1 MERTSIRD
9 IYPDIENFR
18 PMDITT
24 VRNMLD
30 GRNKEIKLNIHNDI
44 RKEKKRELLSNQA
57 YERIYDLC
65 VEKINIASGFKKTDT
80 LFNIPKGWNDCA
92 NYSMLTCADFITNKL
107 KQEKILCTRVH
118 DKLFITWQHL
128 K

>member
-1 MERTSIRD
+1 MEKTSIRD
-9 IYPDIENFR
+9 IYPDIETFR

-24 VRNMLD
+24 VRNMLN

-44 RKEKKRELLSNQA
+44 KKEKKRELLNNQA
-57 YERIYDLC
+57 YDKIYDLC
-65 VEKINIASGFKKTDT
+65 VEKINIASEFKKTDT
-80 LFNIPKGWNDCA
+80 LFDIPKGWADCT
-92 NYSMLTCADFITNKL
+92 NYSMLTCADYITNKL
-107 KQEKILCTRVH
+107 KQEKILCTRIH